1 MRAILC
7 KDYGPPESLV
17 LEDIESPTA
26 GENDVVIKVHNA
38 AVNYPDVLVIQN
50 LYQIKP
56 PLPFSPGG
64 EVSGEIIALGD
75 KVDKLKIGDRVM
87 AVIGTGGFREEIAV
101 PAALCMPIPDS
112 LDFKIAAAMG
122 LTYGTSYHALKDR
135 ARIQAGETLFIMGAS
150 GGVGLAAV
158 ELGKSMGARVI
169 AAASS
174 EDKLQVC
181 RDHGADD
188 TLLYKTGGLS
198 PDEQKAFSEEVKN
211 LTDGKGVDVVYD
223 AIGGDYAE
231 PAVRA
236 MAWGGRYLVVG
247 FVAGYIPKIPL
258 NLTLLKGTSLVGV
271 FWGRFN
277 AEQPKDARQNIIDLL
292 RMLQEGKIK
301 PHISGVYPLE
311 DAAKALTQM
320 AERKV
325 TGKLVIDLGR

>member
-64 EVSGEIIALGD
+64 EVSGEVIAAGD
-75 KVDKLKIGDRVM
+75 KVDTLKIGDRVM
-87 AVIGTGGFREEIAV
+87 AVCGTGGFRDEIAV

-174 EDKLQVC
+174 EGQI
-181 RDHGADD
+181 A
-188 TLLYKTGGLS
+188 GLS
-198 PDEQKAFSEEVKN
+198 
-211 LTDGKGVDVVYD
+211 
-223 AIGGDYAE
+223 
-231 PAVRA
+231 
-236 MAWGGRYLVVG
+236 
-247 FVAGYIPKIPL
+247 
-258 NLTLLKGTSLVGV
+258 
-271 FWGRFN
+271 
-277 AEQPKDARQNIIDLL
+277 
-292 RMLQEGKIK
+292 
-301 PHISGVYPLE
+301 
-311 DAAKALTQM
+311 
-320 AERKV
+320 
-325 TGKLVIDLGR
+325 

>member
-17 LEDIESPTA
+17 LEDIESPTT

-64 EVSGEIIALGD
+64 EVSGKVIASGD
-75 KVDKLKIGDRVM
+75 KVDTLKIGDRVM

-211 LTDGKGVDVVYD
+211 LTDGKGVNVVYD

-277 AEQPKDARQNIIDLL
+277 AEQPKDARKNIIELIG
-292 RMLQEGKIK
+292 MLQDGKIK

-325 TGKLVIDLGR
+325 TGKLIVDMGR

>member
-64 EVSGEIIALGD
+64 EVSGEVIALGD
-75 KVDKLKIGDRVM
+75 KVDTLEIGDRVM
-87 AVIGTGGFREEIAV
+87 AVIGTGGFRDEIAV

-112 LDFKIAAAMG
+112 LDFKLAAAMG

-135 ARIQAGETLFIMGAS
+135 ARIQGGETLFIMGAS

-188 TLLYKTGGLS
+188 TILYKTGGLS

-277 AEQPKDARQNIIDLL
+277 LEQPKDARQNIIDLL
-292 RMLQEGKIK
+292 SMLQEGKIK
-301 PHISGVYPLE
+301 PFISGVYPLE